1 MPNINFRDSQSFI
14 LGSGFQVAAAQHTL
28 IFNAQRDVMLGRLNI
43 QTSGVNPG
51 SGMIN
56 TLTVQGQSLLTS
68 NAGASIRGTFPEL
81 ADDGANYMGC
91 PLIANGQ
98 VSITTGNYLGGVAP
112 INRSIVGGIF
122 CAPWDTSVLGPVPP
136 PDSIGSSGLNF
147 LYGLGQ
153 NVIPIGGVA
162 TTFNI
167 TSLRDVQL
175 GMLYLD
181 AYDLVLNSYLT
192 TANAADVTVSSI
204 RINQTEQLTS
214 TIGVPLSCFGL
225 NSKDEDMKTLAVVAP
240 MNSTCSITIVNN
252 HINPVTVSGH
262 FFALPG

>member
-14 LGSGFQVAAAQHTL
+14 LGSGQQAAAAQHTL
-28 IFNAQRDVMLGRLNI
+28 IFNAQRDVMLGRCNI

-98 VSITTGNYLGGVAP
+98 VSITTGNYLGGNQA
-112 INRSIVGGIF
+112 IVGGIF
-122 CAPWDTSVLGPVPP
+122 CDPWDTSVLGPVPP

-181 AYDLVLNSYLT
+181 AYDLIGNSYLGT
-192 TANAADVTVSSI
+192 LNAAQVSITSI

-252 HINPVTVSGH
+252 HVNPVTVSGH

>member
-14 LGSGFQVAAAQHTL
+14 LGSGRAPAAANHQLVFT
-28 IFNAQRDVMLGRLNI
+28 AQRDCMLGRLNI

-56 TLTVQGQSLLTS
+56 TCTVQGQSLLTS
-68 NAGASIRGTFPEL
+68 NAGASIRGTYPEL
-81 ADDGANYMGC
+81 ADDGANYCGV

-98 VSITTGNYLGGVAP
+98 VQIQTGNYLDGNVA
-112 INRSIVGGIF
+112 IVAGRF
-122 CAPWDTSVLGPVPP
+122 TDPWNTAALGPVPP
-136 PDSIGSSGLNF
+136 PDSIGASGLNYLF
-147 LYGLGQ
+147 GLGQ
-153 NVIPIGGVA
+153 NLIPILGVA
-162 TTFNI
+162 TTFNV

-181 AYDLVLNSYLT
+181 AYDAVLHTYLT
-192 TANAADVTVSSI
+192 TANAADVQVTSLM
-204 RINQTEQLTS
+204 INQTEQLTS
-214 TIGVPLSCFGL
+214 TFGVPLSCFGL
-225 NSKDEDMKTLAVVAP
+225 NSKDEDMKTLAVIAP
-240 MNSTCSITIVNN
+240 MNSTVSFTIVNN